1 VDKSKEIRC
10 GNPAH
15 RCWTVWRD
23 GYYGRAPGRRQRYRC
38 FDPSDPENSTHK
50 FTPKVVR
57 LESLE
62 PHCLECESTLAS
74 GQGPNAARG
83 YDFAAREIAAA
94 LVGLAK
100 GNTYAEASLTAR
112 RTLFE
117 LAQHW
122 PDAER
127 PTGLRADLTG
137 VGHAQPGQRGNESSA
152 HGTLVATWVEAYTD
166 IVLGPEVVEMPHVL
180 LLDST
185 TFTRRF
191 RSRKVPAFSVLCA
204 YGYAEGS
211 DKGRLLRM
219 RAYRSNTELTWE
231 DFLAG
236 IPGMPAVV
244 VTDGGPD
251 VIAGG
256 GARWPKEGV
265 GNRPERVRCRWHL
278 AKNLRA
284 ALVKDIKPH
293 ADKTGLTDARE
304 HPLWQMAERAFDN
317 VRAVDTYY
325 DLTWRSVVTWTPDSL
340 DLPASIRWMK
350 ANDDL
355 IRSQLARRADPFPE
369 HRRPGPETVG
379 PLEAHVRW
387 LRGRFA
393 HRAQSLRNAPRT
405 NQLLRLMVAGRNG
418 QADERLW
425 AERIRQHLV
434 ANGGQAP
441 RQRQLVGAEASDRAP
456 PRPLASL

>member
-1 VDKSKEIRC
+1 VAVDKAKEIRC
-10 GNPAH
+10 GDPAH
-15 RCWTVWRD
+15 RNWTVWRD
-23 GYYGRAPGRRQRYRC
+23 GYYGRPPRRRQRYRC
-38 FDPSDPENSTHK
+38 FDPSDPENATHK
-50 FTPKVVR
+50 FTPRVVR

-62 PHCLECESTLAS
+62 PHCLECESAVAA

-94 LVGLAK
+94 LVGLAN

-112 RTLFE
+112 RTVFE
-117 LAQHW
+117 LTQHW
-122 PDAER
+122 PDADR

-137 VGHAQPGQRGNESSA
+137 EGHAQPGQRGNESST

-191 RSRKVPAFSVLCA
+191 RTRKVPAFSVLCA
-204 YGYAEGS
+204 YGYTEGS

-219 RAYRSNTELTWE
+219 RAYRSNTELTWA

-236 IPGMPAVV
+236 MPGMPAVV

-251 VIAGG
+251 VIAGV
-256 GARWPKEGV
+256 GARWPKPGV

-293 ADKTGLTDARE
+293 LDKAGFTDARE
-304 HPLWQMAERAFDN
+304 HPLWDRAERAFDN
-317 VRAVDTYY
+317 LDAYELYGRWARNSLYSWAPDAPEVPAALKW
-325 DLTWRSVVTWTPDSL
+325 LT
-340 DLPASIRWMK
+340 

-355 IRSQLARRADPFPE
+355 IRCQLARRADPFPE

-379 PLEAHVRW
+379 PLEAHVKW
-387 LRGRFA
+387 LRHRLA
-393 HRAQSLRNAPRT
+393 YRAQSLRNAPRT

-418 QADERLW
+418 QADERAW
-425 AERIRQHLV
+425 AERIRRHLV
-434 ANGGQAP
+434 ENGGQAP
-441 RQRQLVGAEASDRAP
+441 RQRQLVGAGG
-456 PRPLASL
+456 L